1 MAFCRGCGRNSLRM
15 LSTELGGRYES
26 PCTFYEGKSR
36 YYLIEELTR
45 LSTDELNQVLEF
57 YGYEKE
63 SG

>member
-1 MAFCRGCGRNSLRM
+1 MAFCRGCGRNSLRP
-15 LSTELGGRYES
+15 LPKELGEGYES

-57 YGYEKE
+57 YGHEKE